1 MSRYAT
7 ASIVVSTALI
17 GGFFATD
24 TSANLYLDCNNP
36 RTPQFLFA
44 MQGRSKADGQTE
56 RVDLGTGN
64 PLATC
69 K

>member
-36 RTPQFLFA
+36 RTPPVSIRNARTQ
-44 MQGRSKADGQTE
+44 QG
-56 RVDLGTGN
+56 
-64 PLATC
+64 
-69 K
+69 